1 MSWRLREEN
10 ATTTTESTFTRKML
24 FPRPRAEARDRTTCS
39 NHVDDLMTPREP
51 ANALWFCRH
60 DDAALRHFAR
70 GLDPAT
76 FRSWG
81 FELGPRSHLH
91 SEEWMCFFGPDAS
104 FRDLQ
109 RLTASHGHVPA
120 CPILAR
126 REGFPQQRSG
136 GVVALSSIRM
146 ICLATDSC
154 EPIRP
159 PLRDALLAC
168 PTTRLETQSPKAR
181 KAFARQRFHVGD
193 MTVARAGQPRAKAK
207 RVCTRTLVLSC
218 NRSEAPRRMSI
229 RLYLACN
236 GLHRAVPSRLVAE
249 PLVSRMKTA
258 GRVGTRLFEHRA
270 PRPTLLCSPAKG
282 CTFLW
287 TEELST
293 AGTRRRKGLLPV
305 SWGRPSARRIPRG
318 VLPTKSDRA
327 FFPVWFGP
335 ELTASK
341 PTERADRVFAN
352 SFLDLAK
359 PPIAAP

>member
-1 MSWRLREEN
+1 M
-10 ATTTTESTFTRKML
+10 
-24 FPRPRAEARDRTTCS
+24 
-39 NHVDDLMTPREP
+39 
-51 ANALWFCRH
+51 WFCRH
-60 DDAALRHFAR
+60 DDAALRPFAR

-81 FELGPRSHLH
+81 FELGSRSHPH
-91 SEEWMCFFGPDAS
+91 SEEWMCFFEPDAS

-120 CPILAR
+120 CPILAH
-126 REGFPQQRSG
+126 REGLPRRCSG
-136 GVVALSSIRM
+136 GVVALSSICM
-146 ICLATDSC
+146 ICLATDSYR
-154 EPIRP
+154 PIRP

-168 PTTRLETQSPKAR
+168 PTTRLETQSPPTR
-181 KAFARQRFHVGD
+181 KAEARHRINDDD

-207 RVCTRTLVLSC
+207 RVRKRTLVLSC
-218 NRSEAPRRMSI
+218 DRSEAPRRMSI
-229 RLYLACN
+229 RFYLACN

-258 GRVGTRLFEHRA
+258 GRVGARLFEHRA
-270 PRPTLLCSPAKG
+270 PRPILHCIPAKG

-305 SWGRPSARRIPRG
+305 SWGRSSARRIPRG

-327 FFPVWFGP
+327 FFLVWFGQ